1 MRASTQAVF
10 IALSRVGGARRVL
23 SRAVPWGWLW
33 GAVCVLFLVMG
44 VMGVMGVPAARA
56 LGLNF
61 SGAGGN
67 SPIDIE
73 ADNGI
78 EWQQRSLMFI
88 ARGNARASR
97 GNVTIRADQLR
108 AYYRQIKGGGTE
120 IWRLDALG
128 HVQITT
134 PGETAYGGHAVYDVD
149 NAVLVLSEGHP
160 VRLLT
165 PTTEITAQKQIEYW
179 DKKQVAVARGHAQVV
194 QDTKKLSGD
203 VITARIR
210 KNAQG
215 KSEIWQVE
223 AFDNVVIHTAQDV
236 VTAARGVYNLTSG
249 VAHLSGSV
257 TITRG
262 PNRLNGCRA
271 DVNLKTGISTLLSC
285 PGASSPVSGGGGRAE
300 QGGGA
305 VPGNAA
311 GGRVHGVLI
320 PNSKLKGKP

>member
-1 MRASTQAVF
+1 MWGAIAV
-10 IALSRVGGARRVL
+10 AVL
-23 SRAVPWGWLW
+23 S
-33 GAVCVLFLVMG
+33 VM
-44 VMGVMGVPAARA
+44 ASAHA
-56 LGLNF
+56 QGLNF
-61 SGAGGN
+61 SGVGGN
-67 SPIDIE
+67 SPIEIE

-88 ARGNARASR
+88 ARGNAHATR
-97 GNVTIRADQLR
+97 GNVTIRADELR

-128 HVQITT
+128 HVRVTT

-149 NAVLVLSEGHP
+149 NAVLVLSEGNP

-165 PTTEITAQKQIEYW
+165 ATTEITARKQIEYW
-179 DKKQVAVARGHAQVV
+179 DKKQVAVARGSAQVI

-215 KSEIWQVE
+215 KTEIWQVE
-223 AFDNVVIHTAQDV
+223 AFDNVVIHTQQDV
-236 VTAARGVYNLTSG
+236 VTAAHGVYNLTSG
-249 VAHLSGSV
+249 LAQLSGSV

-285 PGASSPVSGGGGRAE
+285 PGAPTQAGTPEGVGPGQDGRRGE
-300 QGGGA
+300 QSQGA
-305 VPGNAA
+305 PGE
-311 GGRVHGVLI
+311 RVHGVLM
-320 PNSKLKGKP
+320 PNSKLKPKPQGK